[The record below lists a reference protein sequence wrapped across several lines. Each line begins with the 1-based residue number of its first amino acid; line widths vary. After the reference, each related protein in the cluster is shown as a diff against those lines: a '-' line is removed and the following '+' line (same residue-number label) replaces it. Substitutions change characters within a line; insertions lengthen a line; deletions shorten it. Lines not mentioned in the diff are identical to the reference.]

1 MEYIKN
7 KIVNILTEDS
17 RVTPKEIAE
26 HLTVSE
32 DKIVEAINEL
42 EEQKVILGYTA
53 TINREKLD
61 DTVIALI
68 EVKVTP
74 QKGSGFE
81 DIAKKICKY
90 SQVRSCYLISGD
102 YDFMV
107 IVHEKTMK
115 KVAEFVHEKLAVI
128 DEVISTATHF
138 VLKSYKE
145 GGIIFEE
152 EEIDNRLVV
161 TP

>member
-1 MEYIKN
+1 MEYLKN

-17 RVTPKEIAE
+17 RVTPKEIADL
-26 HLTVSE
+26 LTVSE
-32 DKIVEAINEL
+32 EKIVEIISEL

-61 DTVIALI
+61 DSVMALI

-74 QKGSGFE
+74 QKGSGYG

-90 SQVRSCYLISGD
+90 SQVRTCYLISGD
-102 YDFMV
+102 YDFLV
-107 IVHEKTMK
+107 ILHEQNMK
-115 KVAEFVHEKLAVI
+115 RVAEFVHEKLAVI

-138 VLKSYKE
+138 MLKSYKE
-145 GGIIFEE
+145 GGIVFEE
-152 EEIDNRLVV
+152 EEIDDRLVV
-161 TP
+161 SP

>member
-1 MEYIKN
+1 MEYLRN
-7 KIVNILTEDS
+7 KIVSILTSDA
-17 RVTPKEIAE
+17 RVTPAEIADM
-26 HLTVSE
+26 LTVSE
-32 DKIVEAINEL
+32 EKIVSIINEL
-42 EEQKVILGYTA
+42 EEQKIILGYTA
-53 TINREKLD
+53 TINKEKLD
-61 DTVIALI
+61 DSVMALI

-107 IVHEKTMK
+107 IVNEQTMK

-138 VLKSYKE
+138 VLKGYKE
-145 GGIIFEE
+145 SGIIFEE
-152 EEIDNRLVV
+152 EEIDELYKRFN
-161 TP
+161 

>member
-1 MEYIKN
+1 MEYLKN
-7 KIVNILTEDS
+7 KIVSILTADS
-17 RVTPKEIAE
+17 RVTPNEIAE
-26 HLTVSE
+26 MLTVSE
-32 DKIVEAINEL
+32 EKIVNAINEL

-53 TINREKLD
+53 TINKEKLGD
-61 DTVIALI
+61 NVVALI

-107 IVHEKTMK
+107 IVNEQNMK

-145 GGIIFEE
+145 SGIVFEE
-152 EEIDNRLVV
+152 EEVDDRLVV
-161 TP
+161 SP

>member
-1 MEYIKN
+1 MEYLKN
-7 KIVNILTEDS
+7 KIVSILTEDA

-26 HLTVSE
+26 LLTVSE
-32 DKIVEAINEL
+32 EKITSIISEL

-90 SQVRSCYLISGD
+90 TQVRSCYLISGD

-107 IVHEKTMK
+107 VVNEESMK

-145 GGIIFEE
+145 GGIVFEE
-152 EEIDNRLVV
+152 EEIDDRLVV
-161 TP
+161 SP

>member
-1 MEYIKN
+1 MEYLKN
-7 KIVNILTEDS
+7 KIINILTADA

-26 HLTVSE
+26 MLTVGE
-32 DKIVEAINEL
+32 EKIVDVINDL

-53 TINREKLD
+53 TINREKVGDNVL
-61 DTVIALI
+61 ALI

-107 IVHEKTMK
+107 IVNEQNMK

-138 VLKSYKE
+138 VLKGYKE
-145 GGIIFEE
+145 SGIIFEE
-152 EEIDNRLVV
+152 EEVDGRLVV

>member
-1 MEYIKN
+1 MDYLKS
-7 KIVNILTEDS
+7 KIIDILTADA
-17 RVTPKEIAE
+17 RVTPADIAE
-26 HLTVSE
+26 MLTVSE
-32 DKIVEAINEL
+32 EKIVAIISEL

-53 TINREKLD
+53 TINKEKIGD
-61 DTVIALI
+61 VVVALI

-81 DIAKKICKY
+81 EIAKKICKY

-107 IVHEKTMK
+107 IVNEANMK

-128 DEVISTATHF
+128 DEVMSTATHF
-138 VLKSYKE
+138 VLKAYKE
-145 GGIIFEE
+145 SGIIFEE
-152 EEIDNRLVV
+152 EEVDGRLVV
-161 TP
+161 SP